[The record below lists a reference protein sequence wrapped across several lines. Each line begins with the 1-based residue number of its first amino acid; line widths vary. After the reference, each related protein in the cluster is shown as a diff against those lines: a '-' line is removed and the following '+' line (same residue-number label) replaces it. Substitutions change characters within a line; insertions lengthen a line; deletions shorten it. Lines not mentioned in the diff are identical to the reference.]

1 MTVLTLNLCR
11 NMLWKNIIQEKRIR
25 PSKQKCQKNY
35 FEYVEKKD
43 LQKEDIVIGYGN
55 PGHIGIILDPK
66 TKRNISTHHNDGIRI
81 DENYNVYERVV
92 RKSKT
97 SEEVLFLFKS
107 LVIFKKIYEIS

>member
-1 MTVLTLNLCR
+1 MTVLTLSLCR

-81 DENYNVYERVV
+81 DENYNVYERVLKNENV
-92 RKSKT
+92 EGGYELKNPR
-97 SEEVLFLFKS
+97 FLRYTGC
-107 LVIFKKIYEIS
+107 KKK